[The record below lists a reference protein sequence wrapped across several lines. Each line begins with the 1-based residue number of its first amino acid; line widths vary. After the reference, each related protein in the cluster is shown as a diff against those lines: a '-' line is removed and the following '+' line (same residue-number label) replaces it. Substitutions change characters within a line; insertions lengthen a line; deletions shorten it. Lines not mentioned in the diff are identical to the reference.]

1 MLVRCLLGRIAAATV
16 FTVIAAVLTAAQTT
30 LPVRQ
35 RTFEA
40 VWKTVRDKYFDPTLH
55 GVDWLAVRQR
65 FEPRVASVASDAE
78 FADLLDEMLDE
89 IPVSHLNILR
99 LDALDAPLARS
110 VVTRGLA
117 LRDINGQVLVTR
129 VIDKSPASRA
139 NLSPGFA
146 VVAIDGTRLED
157 AASAEAMLA
166 GDQKTH
172 ALNVVDGSGT
182 SRTVSLE
189 YALPSKEKMM
199 AVGILTATRRVLVES
214 RRLDD
219 GIGYLYFTNFIE
231 PVKSRLAAEITAM
244 RDAPGL
250 IIDLRGNSGGD
261 TEGGLAL
268 ASLLVTAPAQLAI
281 TRFRKGDDDY
291 YKVKPAKTAYRG
303 PVAILLDEYSKSESE
318 QVSAGLQETGRVV
331 VVGRRSA
338 GEVMDATFAEL
349 PTDKLALLYPA
360 GQPRTPKGTVIE
372 RRGVVPDIDVGLTRA
387 GLLAGRDD
395 QLDAAVKYIRDRANN

>member
-1 MLVRCLLGRIAAATV
+1 MLFRYSLGRIAAALVVTLMATV
-16 FTVIAAVLTAAQTT
+16 MTAGQTMV
-30 LPVRQ
+30 PARQ
-35 RTFEA
+35 RTFDA
-40 VWKTVRDKYFDPTLH
+40 VWKTVRDKYFDPKLH
-55 GVDWLAVRQR
+55 GVDWTAVRRR
-65 FEPRVASVASDAE
+65 FEPRVASVTSDTE

-99 LDALDAPLARS
+99 LEALDAPPARC

-117 LRDINGQVLVTR
+117 LRDIDGQVLVTR
-129 VIDKSPASRA
+129 VIDDSPASRA

-146 VVAIDGTRLED
+146 VLAIDGTPLKN
-157 AASAEAMLA
+157 AASAEAVLA
-166 GDQKTH
+166 PDQKTH
-172 ALNVVDGSGT
+172 SLSVVDGSGA

-189 YALPSKEKMM
+189 YALPPKEKMLS
-199 AVGILTATRRVLVES
+199 VDILTATRRIIVES

-219 GIGYLYFTNFIE
+219 RIGYLYFTNFIE
-231 PVKSRLAAEITAM
+231 PVKSRLTAEITAM

-261 TEGGLAL
+261 SEGGLAL
-268 ASLLVTAPAQLAI
+268 ASLLVSAPTQLAI

-291 YKVKPAKTAYRG
+291 YKVKPAKVTYRG
-303 PVAILLDEYSKSESE
+303 PVAILLDEFSKSESE
-318 QVSAGLQETGRVV
+318 QVAAGLQEAGRVV

-349 PTDKLALLYPA
+349 PSNKLALLYPA
-360 GQPRTPKGTVIE
+360 GQPRTPKGTVLE
-372 RRGVVPDIDVGLTRA
+372 RRGVIPDIDVGLTRA

-395 QLDAAVKYIRDRANN
+395 QLEAAAKYIRDSANN